1 VAVYRD
7 ERSPEHPR
15 YSKRLIES
23 YHQTGLDRNLPQL
36 ERIYG
41 LDPDWC
47 ELFMQFIRG
56 GLYSREVLSQATREI
71 IACGALACLDKQEQ
85 LRSHLQTG
93 VAFGALKEHLLEAI
107 FQSVVYGG
115 FPATHNSL
123 KTFSELFPDMV
134 KHDRPAVPASEGEPP
149 RGPAY
154 EPAYE
159 NAVMMYG
166 QEYADGIVERFNGW
180 DPDFGLLAQ
189 AVCVRGHLRSTS
201 GRSKAAPAHHD
212 RLPDRSQ
219 RHAAARDAFAGRPA
233 PWHSVRRDP
242 GSYLSDERL
251 LRLPLCRRGAADLR
265 WCFGCLDS
273 RAAGLTS
280 EVGAIQRSVPTCR
293 QLLNVLHRGTLL
305 RHQDSGRC
313 WRSGLP
319 GRPDRSG
326 SRRPGSPRTAPS
338 RPSAR
343 PGGS

>member
-93 VAFGALKEHLLEAI
+93 VAFGAPKEHLLEAI

-134 KHDRPAVPASEGEPP
+134 KHDRPAVPASDGELP
-149 RGPAY
+149 RGPVY

-180 DPDFGLLAQ
+180 DPDFALLAQ
-189 AVCVRGHLRSTS
+189 RFVFGGIYARRVVDPKLRQLITIGCLTVRNAMQQLETHLRV
-201 GRSKAAPAHHD
+201 A
-212 RLPDRSQ
+212 
-219 RHAAARDAFAGRPA
+219 
-233 PWHSVRRDP
+233 
-242 GSYLSDERL
+242 
-251 LRLPLCRRGAADLR
+251 LRLGIPPAEIQEVIFQMSAYCGFPYVVVARRIFDG
-265 WCFGCLDS
+265 
-273 RAAGLTS
+273 
-280 EVGAIQRSVPTCR
+280 
-293 QLLNVLHRGTLL
+293 VLATWPVE
-305 RHQDSGRC
+305 Q
-313 WRSGLP
+313 
-319 GRPDRSG
+319 G
-326 SRRPGSPRTAPS
+326 S
-338 RPSAR
+338 
-343 PGGS
+343 

>member
-1 VAVYRD
+1 MAVYRD

-93 VAFGALKEHLLEAI
+93 VAFGAPKEHLLEAI

-149 RGPAY
+149 SGPVY
-154 EPAYE
+154 GPAYE

-166 QEYADGIVERFNGW
+166 EEYADGIVERFNGW
-180 DPDFGLLAQ
+180 DPDFALLAQ
-189 AVCVRGHLRSTS
+189 RFVFGGIYARRVVDPKLRQLITIGCLTVRNATQQLETHLRV
-201 GRSKAAPAHHD
+201 G
-212 RLPDRSQ
+212 
-219 RHAAARDAFAGRPA
+219 
-233 PWHSVRRDP
+233 
-242 GSYLSDERL
+242 
-251 LRLPLCRRGAADLR
+251 LRLG
-265 WCFGCLDS
+265 
-273 RAAGLTS
+273 
-280 EVGAIQRSVPTCR
+280 I
-293 QLLNVLHRGTLL
+293 
-305 RHQDSGRC
+305 
-313 WRSGLP
+313 
-319 GRPDRSG
+319 
-326 SRRPGSPRTAPS
+326 
-338 RPSAR
+338 PSAEIQEVIFQMSAYCGFPYVVVAR
-343 PGGS
+343 RSFDGVLAAWTAEQGS